1 MTEYCTSAAKVPD
14 KAKVTK
20 AEMVKNFILG
30 GGSVMKRKEKKK
42 KLALFVPVIP

>member
-20 AEMVKNFILG
+20 AEMVKSFIL